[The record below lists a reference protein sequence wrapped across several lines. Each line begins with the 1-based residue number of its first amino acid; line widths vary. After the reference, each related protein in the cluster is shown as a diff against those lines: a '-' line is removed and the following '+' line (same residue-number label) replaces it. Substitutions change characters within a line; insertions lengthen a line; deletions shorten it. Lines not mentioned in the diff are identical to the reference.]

1 MKKAI
6 VSGLVITVIGAVMLA
21 FGIGMHGQ
29 RAVIFDGLTPH
40 VVSKAKTTRTQTYA
54 KAERIKA
61 DVSDMNVVVKS
72 GKTFSVKYAG
82 EKINQPTIQKKNG
95 TVIIN
100 SKSHKHGFSF
110 NGFSFSSTGVYHG
123 AANDKLTITVPEN
136 VNLKYL
142 ALRASDGKV
151 IQEPVAKM
159 KIEKYDLRVND
170 ASQVSLSN
178 LEIERADFRLND
190 TDTAFNGVTINN
202 GQLHLSDNDLAV
214 NDSTLTK
221 MLIQTADSDI
231 TMNSVAL
238 DGGSLS
244 TQDGDVHFNDIT
256 IANGYTITAKDGDVE
271 ALNTKAD
278 GYSTSVSDGDNRLF
292 NQSNDNGGT
301 LTQNDAAPNRLQV
314 TASDGDVTIR

>member
-1 MKKAI
+1 MKKTI
-6 VSGLVITVIGAVMLA
+6 VSGLVITVIGAVVLA

-40 VVSKAKTTRTQTYA
+40 VISKAKTTRTQTYA

-61 DVSDMNVVVKS
+61 DVSDMNVVIKS

-100 SKSHKHGFSF
+100 SKSRKL
-110 NGFSFSSTGVYHG
+110 NGFSFSSTGFYRG
-123 AANDKLTITVPEN
+123 GSNDKLTITVPEN
-136 VNLKYL
+136 VNLKHL
-142 ALRASDGKV
+142 A
-151 IQEPVAKM
+151 
-159 KIEKYDLRVND
+159 LRVND

-178 LEIERADFRLND
+178 LEIEQADFRLND
-190 TDTAFNGVTINN
+190 TDTAFNGVTINS
-202 GQLHLSDNDLAV
+202 GQLHLNDNDLAI

-221 MLIQTADSDI
+221 IMIQTADSDI

-256 IANGYTITAKDGDVE
+256 IANGYSITAKDGDVE

-301 LTQNDAAPNRLQV
+301 LTQNDTAPNCLQV

>member
-1 MKKAI
+1 MKKTI

-159 KIEKYDLRVND
+159 KIEKYDLRVRK
-170 ASQVSLSN
+170 SQHHRAEQRRQQLG
-178 LEIERADFRLND
+178 RADGR
-190 TDTAFNGVTINN
+190 AG
-202 GQLHLSDNDLAV
+202 
-214 NDSTLTK
+214 
-221 MLIQTADSDI
+221 
-231 TMNSVAL
+231 
-238 DGGSLS
+238 
-244 TQDGDVHFNDIT
+244 
-256 IANGYTITAKDGDVE
+256 
-271 ALNTKAD
+271 
-278 GYSTSVSDGDNRLF
+278 
-292 NQSNDNGGT
+292 
-301 LTQNDAAPNRLQV
+301 
-314 TASDGDVTIR
+314 

>member
-1 MKKAI
+1 MKKTI

-178 LEIERADFRLND
+178 LEIEQADFQLND
-190 TDTAFNGVTINN
+190 TDTVFNGVTINN
-202 GQLHLSDNDLAV
+202 GQLHLNDNDLAV

-231 TMNSVAL
+231 TMNKL
-238 DGGSLS
+238 
-244 TQDGDVHFNDIT
+244 
-256 IANGYTITAKDGDVE
+256 
-271 ALNTKAD
+271 TK
-278 GYSTSVSDGDNRLF
+278 
-292 NQSNDNGGT
+292 SNDRIIAGVCGGIAEYFGF
-301 LTQNDAAPNRLQV
+301 DATIVRLV
-314 TASDGDVTIR
+314 TAALALFTAIVPSVILYLIAAMIIPDASPKKTVDDGPVFYESDKK

>member
-1 MKKAI
+1 MKKTI

-40 VVSKAKTTRTQTYA
+40 VVSKSKTTRTQTYA

-61 DVSDMNVVVKS
+61 DVSDMNVVVKQ

-82 EKINQPTIQKKNG
+82 EKSNQPTIAKKNG
-95 TVIIN
+95 TIIIN
-100 SKSHKHGFSF
+100 SKSRKHGFSF
-110 NGFSFSSTGVYHG
+110 NGFSFSSTGFYHG
-123 AANDKLTITVPEN
+123 VANDRLTITVPKN
-136 VNLKYL
+136 VKLKHL
-142 ALRASDGKV
+142 QLRINDGQV
-151 IQEPVAKM
+151 IQEPAAKM
-159 KIEKYDLRVND
+159 KIEKYDLQVND

-178 LEIERADFRLND
+178 LEIERADFRFND
-190 TDTAFNGVTINN
+190 TDTAFNGLTINS
-202 GQLHLSDNDLAV
+202 GQLHFNDNDLAV

-221 MLIQTADSDI
+221 TLVQTADSDI

-238 DGGSLS
+238 DSGNLS

-256 IANGYTITAKDGDVE
+256 IANGYSITAKDGDVE

-292 NQSNDNGGT
+292 NQSSENGGT
-301 LTQNDAAPNRLQV
+301 LTQNETAPNRLQV
-314 TASDGDVTIR
+314 NASDGDVTIK

>member
-1 MKKAI
+1 
-6 VSGLVITVIGAVMLA
+6 
-21 FGIGMHGQ
+21 
-29 RAVIFDGLTPH
+29 
-40 VVSKAKTTRTQTYA
+40 
-54 KAERIKA
+54 
-61 DVSDMNVVVKS
+61 MNVVVKS

-110 NGFSFSSTGVYHG
+110 NGFSFSSTGFYHG

-178 LEIERADFRLND
+178 LEIEQADFQLND
-190 TDTAFNGVTINN
+190 TDTVFNGVTINN
-202 GQLHLSDNDLAV
+202 GQLHLNDNDLAV

-301 LTQNDAAPNRLQV
+301 LTQNDTAPNRLQV